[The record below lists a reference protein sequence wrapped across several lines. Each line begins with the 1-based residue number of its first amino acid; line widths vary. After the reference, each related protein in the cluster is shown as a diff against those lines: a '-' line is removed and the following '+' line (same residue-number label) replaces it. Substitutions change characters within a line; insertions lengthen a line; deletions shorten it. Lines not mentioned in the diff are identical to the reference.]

1 MAKAAP
7 PIGVRSRRSLLLAA
21 GIVIGLG
28 LFVVLASVAEHV
40 WYSGSVLPGVR
51 IEGAQIGGRSDAQ
64 ARAAL
69 ERLAAR
75 LQSTPIRAHT
85 GDRAFKLDPDLID
98 FRVDVDAT
106 MREARDAGRDA
117 NPVGL
122 VSDTIMRRFRPDKV
136 HLVVRYDPSSFAGVL
151 DGWSTALQS
160 GIVEGDIRVSGTKV
174 VPVQPHAGRG
184 LLRGDAEQALKQM
197 LASTTRAD
205 IDLPV
210 GTVQPLVDRAAVD
223 NAARR
228 ARELLTGNRVV
239 VAGATRVT
247 LSPAQIAPTLETR
260 VNGHSL
266 DLVIDGDKLRFALG
280 PALVAVEQPPVDATF
295 DLSNPDNVTV
305 VPSVDGRQLD
315 TTAIGRAIVRGR
327 RRITATIRSEHP
339 AHDTKW
345 ARALGIKRH
354 VSSFTTYHNAGEA
367 RVTNIH
373 LAAAVLNNT
382 VVEPGQT
389 FSLNEKLGPRTPEK
403 GYVKAPII
411 LEEGFGED
419 YGGGISQLTTTLYNA
434 VFFGGY
440 VDVEHSPHHY
450 YISRYP
456 MGREATI
463 VYPYVDLKF
472 RDDTKHGVLIH
483 TYYSDTSIT
492 VALYGDND
500 GRTVKEENRKILH
513 TEPITDR
520 LVPCSAAKPTDDPNN
535 ACANLH
541 GLERE
546 TVATGETGYD
556 VEFDRVIDQPG
567 RPEVRQH
574 YRVHYPML
582 QNTVLI
588 GTAPAPSTT
597 STTTKRPPRKPSTT
611 TSSPTTARPPSM
623 SGKSGHLSG

>member
-1 MAKAAP
+1 
-7 PIGVRSRRSLLLAA
+7 
-21 GIVIGLG
+21 
-28 LFVVLASVAEHV
+28 V

-75 LQSTPIRAHT
+75 LQSTPIRAHA
-85 GDRAFKLDPDLID
+85 GARAFEVDPNLID

-106 MREARDAGRDA
+106 MAQVRDAGRDA
-117 NPVGL
+117 NPVGI
-122 VSDTIMRRFRPDKV
+122 VSDTILRRFRPDV
-136 HLVVRYDPSSFAGVL
+136 VQLVVHYDPSSFEGLL
-151 DGWSTALQS
+151 DGWSNALQS
-160 GIVEGDIRVSGTKV
+160 GLVEGDLRVSGTTV
-174 VPVQPHAGRG
+174 VPVEPHAGRG
-184 LLRGDAEQALKQM
+184 LLRSDAEETLKQM
-197 LASTTRAD
+197 LASARRSD
-205 IDLPV
+205 IALPV
-210 GTVQPLVDRAAVD
+210 GTVQPSVDAAAVQD
-223 NAARR
+223 AARR
-228 ARELLTGNRVV
+228 ARAVLTGKYVV

-247 LSPAQIAPTLETR
+247 LTPRQIAPTLDTR
-260 VNGHSL
+260 VDGHAL
-266 DLVIDGDKLRFALG
+266 DVVVDGDKLRFALG
-280 PALVAVEQPPVDATF
+280 PALTAVEQPPVDASF
-295 DLSNPDNVTV
+295 DLSDPQNVKV
-305 VPSVDGRQLD
+305 VPSADGRQLD
-315 TTAIGRAIVRGR
+315 TTAVGAEIVRGR
-327 RRITATIRSEHP
+327 RRIVATIAAEHP

-345 ARALGIKRH
+345 ARGLGIKH
-354 VSSFTTYHNAGEA
+354 QVSAFTTYHRAGEA

-373 LAAAVLNNT
+373 LAADVLNNT

-389 FSLNEKLGPRTPEK
+389 FSLNDKLGPRTPEK

-434 VFFGGY
+434 VFFAGY

-492 VALYGDND
+492 VALYGDTD

-520 LVPCSAAKPTDDPNN
+520 LVPCPAAKPTDDPNN
-535 ACANLH
+535 ICANLRA
-541 GLERE
+541 LERE

-582 QNTVLI
+582 QNTVLM

-597 STTTKRPPRKPSTT
+597 STTIQGPPPKTSTT
-611 TSSPTTARPPSM
+611 APPPTTAHSPSTSGKPRPPS
-623 SGKSGHLSG
+623 G

>member
-7 PIGVRSRRSLLLAA
+7 PVGARSRRSLVLAA

-28 LFVVLASVAEHV
+28 LLVVLASVAEHV

-51 IEGAQIGGRSDAQ
+51 IDGAQIGGRSDAQ
-64 ARAAL
+64 ARATL

-75 LQSTPIRAHT
+75 LQRTPIRAHV
-85 GDRAFKLDPDLID
+85 GDRVFTVDPNLIG
-98 FRVDVDAT
+98 FGVDVDAT
-106 MREARDAGRDA
+106 MQQARDAGRDA
-117 NPVGL
+117 NPVGM
-122 VSDTIMRRFRPDKV
+122 VSDTILRRFRPDVV
-136 HLVVRYDPSSFAGVL
+136 HLAVRYDSSGFEGLL
-151 DGWSTALQS
+151 DGWSNALQS
-160 GIVEGDIRVSGTKV
+160 GLVEGDLRFSGTTV
-174 VPVQPHAGRG
+174 IPVEPRAGRG
-184 LLRGDAEQALKQM
+184 LLRADAERALRQM
-197 LASTTRAD
+197 LTSATRSD
-205 IDLPV
+205 LVLPV
-210 GTVQPLVDRAAVD
+210 GTVQPRVDRAAVD
-223 NAARR
+223 AAAQR
-228 ARELLTGNRVV
+228 ARDLLTGNYVV

-247 LSPAQIAPTLETR
+247 LTPGQIAPTLETR
-260 VNGHSL
+260 VDGHVL
-266 DLVIDGDKLRFALG
+266 DLVVDGDKLRFALG
-280 PALVAVEQPPVDATF
+280 PAFAAVEQPAVDATF
-295 DLSNPDNVTV
+295 DVADPEHVKV

-315 TTAIGRAIVRGR
+315 TDAIGAAIVGGR
-327 RRITATIRSEHP
+327 RRIVATIRDEHP
-339 AHDTKW
+339 VHDTKW
-345 ARALGIKRH
+345 ARALGIDH
-354 VSSFTTYHNAGEA
+354 QVSSFTTYHHAGEA

-373 LAAAVLNNT
+373 LAANVLNNT
-382 VVEPGQT
+382 VVEPNQT
-389 FSLNEKLGPRTPEK
+389 FSLNAKLGPRTPEK
-403 GYVKAPII
+403 GYVKAPVI
-411 LEEGFGED
+411 LEDGFGED

-472 RDDTKHGVLIH
+472 RDDTKHGVLIR

-492 VALYGDND
+492 VTLYGDTD
-500 GRTVKEENRKILH
+500 GRTVKEENRQILH

-520 LVPCSAAKPTDDPNN
+520 LVPCSVAKPTEDPNN
-535 ACANLH
+535 VCAALPA
-541 GLERE
+541 LERD

-588 GTAPAPSTT
+588 GTAPA
-597 STTTKRPPRKPSTT
+597 TTTTT
-611 TSSPTTARPPSM
+611 TTTHSPTTKTSSTSTPPTTAHPAPT
-623 SGKSGHLSG
+623 SGKSPHT